1 MKNLS
6 ICIDHVHPF
15 ITTEEIIGYKAQMKT
30 FISALHNKTGSGND
44 FLGWLDLPSTISTS
58 DLERIK
64 KLSNNLRQE
73 IEVLVVI
80 GIGGSYLGAK
90 AVIEALSHSFGHL
103 KNDRNKPLVLYAG
116 QNLSEDYIT
125 ELLEIL
131 EKKSY
136 AVIVISK
143 SGTTTEPAIAFR
155 ILKNHLENKVG
166 KTEAV
171 KKIIAITDAK
181 RGALRKLAENEGYI
195 TFVIPDDVGGRYSVL
210 TPVGI
215 LPIAIAGF
223 DVYRLLEGAR
233 VMQSLTGENVSFEDN
248 PATIYA
254 AFRNALYNKGKT
266 IEILVNYSPKLHF
279 FSEWWKQLYG
289 ESEGKENKGIF
300 PANVNFTTDLHSMGQ
315 YIQEGKRNIFETV
328 ISILSPNS
336 ELRIPADSG
345 NLDKLNYMSGK
356 RIDEVNKMAEL
367 GTKIAHVDGGVPNIR
382 IEIPELDE
390 FFLGQLIYFFE
401 KACALSGYT
410 LGINPF
416 DQPGVEAYKRNMFA
430 LLGKPGF
437 EEETEKIRA
446 RVLDDEVTGRSEKE
460 TG

>member
-6 ICIDHVHPF
+6 LNIDHVYPF
-15 ITTEEIIGYKAQMKT
+15 ITTEEITGYKAQMKT
-30 FISALHNKTGSGND
+30 FISALHDKTGSGND
-44 FLGWLDLPSTISTS
+44 FLGWLDLPSTISTN
-58 DLERIK
+58 DIERIK
-64 KLSNNLRQE
+64 KLSENLRQE

-90 AVIEALSHSFGHL
+90 AVIEALSHTFAHL
-103 KNDRNKPLVLYAG
+103 KKDRHKPLVLYAG

-143 SGTTTEPAIAFR
+143 SGTTTEPAVAFR
-155 ILKNHLENKVG
+155 ILKNHLENKIG
-166 KTEAV
+166 KTETG
-171 KKIIAITDAK
+171 KKIIVITDAK
-181 RGALRKLAENEGYI
+181 HGALRELAENEGYI

-233 VMQSLTGENVSFEDN
+233 VMQSLTGENVSFEGN

-254 AFRNALYNKGKT
+254 AIRNALYNKGKN

-300 PANVNFTTDLHSMGQ
+300 PASVSFTTDLHSMGQ

-336 ELRIPADSG
+336 ELRIPADNG

-382 IEIPELDE
+382 IEIPVLDE

-416 DQPGVEAYKRNMFA
+416 DQPGVEAYKKNMFA

-437 EEETEKIRA
+437 EEETEKIKN
-446 RVLDDEVTGRSEKE
+446 RVLDD
-460 TG
+460 

>member
-6 ICIDHVHPF
+6 ICINNVYPF
-15 ITTEEIIGYKAQMKT
+15 ITTEEITGYKAQMKT

-58 DLERIK
+58 DIERIK
-64 KLSNNLRQE
+64 KLSDNLRQE

-80 GIGGSYLGAK
+80 GIGGSYLGAR
-90 AVIEALSHSFGHL
+90 AVIEALSHNFAHL
-103 KNDRNKPLVLYAG
+103 KKDRHKPLVLYAG

-155 ILKNHLENKVG
+155 ILKNHLENNIG
-166 KTEAV
+166 KTEAG

-181 RGALRKLAENEGYI
+181 RGALRELAENEGYM
-195 TFVIPDDVGGRYSVL
+195 TFAIPDDVGGRYSVL

-233 VMQSLTGENVSFEDN
+233 VMQSLTGENVSVEDN

-254 AFRNALYNKGKT
+254 AARNALYNKGKN
-266 IEILVNYSPKLHF
+266 IEILVNYSPKLHY

-300 PANVNFTTDLHSMGQ
+300 PASVNFTTDLHSMGQ

-336 ELRIPADSG
+336 ELRIPADNG

-367 GTKIAHVDGGVPNIR
+367 GTIIAHVDGGVPNIR
-382 IEIPELDE
+382 IEIPVLDE

-401 KACALSGYT
+401 KACALSGYAF
-410 LGINPF
+410 GINPF

-437 EEETEKIRA
+437 EEETEKIKN
-446 RVLDDEVTGRSEKE
+446 RVLGDGE
-460 TG
+460 TE

>member
-1 MKNLS
+1 M
-6 ICIDHVHPF
+6 
-15 ITTEEIIGYKAQMKT
+15 
-30 FISALHNKTGSGND
+30 
-44 FLGWLDLPSTISTS
+44 
-58 DLERIK
+58 
-64 KLSNNLRQE
+64 
-73 IEVLVVI
+73 
-80 GIGGSYLGAK
+80 
-90 AVIEALSHSFGHL
+90 
-103 KNDRNKPLVLYAG
+103 
-116 QNLSEDYIT
+116 
-125 ELLEIL
+125 
-131 EKKSY
+131 
-136 AVIVISK
+136 
-143 SGTTTEPAIAFR
+143 
-155 ILKNHLENKVG
+155 
-166 KTEAV
+166 

-181 RGALRKLAENEGYI
+181 RGALRELAENEGYI

-223 DVYRLLEGAR
+223 DVYRLLEGAS

-254 AFRNALYNKGKT
+254 AIRNALYNKGKT
-266 IEILVNYSPKLHF
+266 IEILVNYSPKLQY

-300 PANVNFTTDLHSMGQ
+300 PASVNFTTDLHSMGQ

-437 EEETEKIRA
+437 EEEK
-446 RVLDDEVTGRSEKE
+446 K
-460 TG
+460 

>member
-6 ICIDHVHPF
+6 LNINHVHPF
-15 ITTEEIIGYKAQMKT
+15 ITTEEITGYKAQMKT

-90 AVIEALSHSFGHL
+90 AVIEALSHTFAYL
-103 KNDRNKPLVLYAG
+103 KKDRHKPLVLYAG

-131 EKKSY
+131 EKKTY

-181 RGALRKLAENEGYI
+181 RGALRELAENEGYI

-233 VMQSLTGENVSFEDN
+233 VMQLITSENVSFEDN

-254 AFRNALYNKGKT
+254 AARNALYNKGKN
-266 IEILVNYSPKLHF
+266 IEILVNYSPKLHY

-300 PANVNFTTDLHSMGQ
+300 PASVNFTTDLHSMGQ
-315 YIQEGKRNIFETV
+315 YIQEGQRNIFETV
-328 ISILSPNS
+328 ISILSLNS
-336 ELRIPADSG
+336 KLRIPADSG

-356 RIDEVNKMAEL
+356 LIDEVNKMAEL
-367 GTKIAHVDGGVPNIR
+367 GTRIAHVDGGVPNIR

-410 LGINPF
+410 LDINPF

-437 EEETEKIRA
+437 EEETEKIKN
-446 RVLDDEVTGRSEKE
+446 RVLGARY
-460 TG
+460 